1 MRLYRKITVIA
12 SLFISICSYSQD
24 CVMPISIQLDEDF
37 ANVPDAAAN
46 ALYQSLSRIS
56 TVNGLTTDSPI
67 TPFVLTAHCDVLDK
81 SNIPGPPIQ
90 TVYNLGITFYIAD
103 TYTKK
108 KFGTAYITVD
118 GVGTGEVKSYMN
130 AFKQINGKNSEITS
144 LINRGKANMM
154 KYYDTQYSN
163 IIKEAKRLASLQQYE
178 EALTMVLSIPLCS
191 KGGEQATA
199 YGLELYKKYLNRLN
213 LYVLNQARALWAAGQ
228 DQATAYEVCALLAQI
243 DPEASC
249 YADAAKLLKEVKSQV
264 RSDIDFEMREKY
276 HDEIKLER
284 ERISAMRAVG
294 VACGNGQKPTTVN
307 LMWLREQ

>member
-12 SLFISICSYSQD
+12 SLFISMCSYSQD

-191 KGGEQATA
+191 KGGEQATV

-294 VACGNGQKPTTVN
+294 VAFGNGQKPTTTN
-307 LMWLREQ
+307 LMWLR

>member
-1 MRLYRKITVIA
+1 MCLIRAT
-12 SLFISICSYSQD
+12 F
-24 CVMPISIQLDEDF
+24 LD
-37 ANVPDAAAN
+37 
-46 ALYQSLSRIS
+46 
-56 TVNGLTTDSPI
+56 
-67 TPFVLTAHCDVLDK
+67 H
-81 SNIPGPPIQ
+81 
-90 TVYNLGITFYIAD
+90 
-103 TYTKK
+103 
-108 KFGTAYITVD
+108 

-228 DQATAYEVCALLAQI
+228 DQSTAYEVCALLAQI

-294 VACGNGQKPTTVN
+294 VAFGNGQKPTTTN
-307 LMWLREQ
+307 LMWLR

>member
-1 MRLYRKITVIA
+1 MNIIRKATTLAFVLLSMNA
-12 SLFISICSYSQD
+12 YSQE
-24 CVMPISIQLDEDF
+24 CVMPISIQLDDNF
-37 ANVPDAAAN
+37 ANVPDAAKS

-56 TVNGLTTDSPI
+56 TTNGLTTDSPI

-294 VACGNGQKPTTVN
+294 VAFGNGQKPTTTN
-307 LMWLREQ
+307 LMWLR

>member
-294 VACGNGQKPTTVN
+294 VAFGNGQKPTTTN
-307 LMWLREQ
+307 LMWLR